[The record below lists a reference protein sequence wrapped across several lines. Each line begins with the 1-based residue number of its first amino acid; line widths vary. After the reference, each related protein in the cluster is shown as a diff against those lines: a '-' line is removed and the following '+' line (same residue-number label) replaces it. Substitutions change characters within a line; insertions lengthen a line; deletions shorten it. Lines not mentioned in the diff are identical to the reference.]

1 MMIKRVF
8 RMIFRP
14 NDGSRQEVKKAVEES
29 KVKKDQATSRFEE
42 TIRDLLRVND
52 EITGRKNAHNS

>member
-1 MMIKRVF
+1 MTIARVF

-14 NDGSRQEVKKAVEES
+14 NDGSRQEVKNAVEAS
-29 KVKKDQATSRFEE
+29 RVQKDKATSRFEE

-52 EITGRKNAHNS
+52 EITGRKNAHHP